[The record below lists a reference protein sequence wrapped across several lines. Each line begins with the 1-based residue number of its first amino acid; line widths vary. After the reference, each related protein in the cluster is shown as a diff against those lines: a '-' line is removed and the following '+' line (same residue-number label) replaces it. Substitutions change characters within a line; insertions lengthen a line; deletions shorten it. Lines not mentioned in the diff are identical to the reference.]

1 MKQALHTTILLLTLL
16 AALPLHAQE
25 NKGDSNYRQLLE
37 QADED
42 YGIGRFDQVLTAVEK
57 TIDKMKGTDKQR
69 ALRLAALCHLAMY
82 QTDKAELYA
91 QRLIQ
96 ENRYY
101 SSVNDPME
109 FTEIINRIKA
119 GTAVTVTTASSIEE
133 SIEEAPAPVTIIT
146 AEMIE
151 SLGYN
156 KRLGQILATYVP
168 GMSEVYD
175 NTTDNMSMHGAYSTA
190 QELILVMENG
200 HRLNNRLDNG
210 CAMDYSVSTDKIDHI
225 EVLRGPASS
234 LYGNVALSAV
244 VNIITKSGRDLDGV
258 RMKYGHGAWGTHRAD
273 ITLGTRFMDA
283 DIFAWASLY
292 RSDGQHRTPR
302 DTIAY
307 TEKFYSFYEPGHYGY
322 VDGYKG
328 NPSYDIG
335 MKLKYKG
342 FSVLAT
348 RKYSNKLVQYGAGYY
363 DYDKFRSIN
372 STYPGCSELTSAL
385 ELGYTRLLGPVTLNA
400 SVYGDWHESTQY
412 IPSIAEY
419 SDTTLYYGLARGSF
433 VYEKYEDRTLGGTL
447 QASTTYKA
455 GSMKGTVLA
464 GAQYEHLAVTDHIYA
479 FGENYTGTYSE
490 LDRFENR
497 LQHENSWSLYAQ
509 AKHHFLPS
517 LILNA
522 GLRYDVR
529 YRFAAKNATNLS
541 PRLAL
546 IYTPRDELNVK
557 LSYSQAFVDI
567 SYKTRI
573 DMYKMGQEEYLPQY
587 LTALQLSAMGKI
599 APWHLTYDVNLFYN
613 QYENLH
619 VHDFFE
625 MKNDGVLR
633 NIGLE
638 ATATYSHNRLTA
650 SINAYFSSVVKAENY
665 YYSKAEN
672 AVCVVPKTTVNLNVG
687 WKLLQHRKH
696 QLKLYGNARYTSSKM
711 MQMTD
716 FSQVDK
722 DGNFIVT
729 EAKLDGTFVMDAGL
743 KYAYA
748 NRLTLA
754 LDCENLL
761 NADRFLTGP
770 SQDLYM
776 YAYHER
782 GRNLMVSAS
791 YTF

>member
-1 MKQALHTTILLLTLL
+1 MVSRWLTCALALTLL
-16 AALPLHAQE
+16 AATPLQAQD
-25 NKGDSNYRQLLE
+25 GSADSNYRLLLE
-37 QADED
+37 QAGED
-42 YGIGRFDQVLTAVEK
+42 YETGRFGQVLTALEK
-57 TIDKMKGTDKQR
+57 QVGKMNGSDKQR
-69 ALRLAALCHLAMY
+69 ALRLMALCYLAMY
-82 QTDKAELYA
+82 QTEKAEDYA
-91 QRLIQ
+91 RQLVA

-101 SSVNDPME
+101 SNVDDPIE
-109 FTEIINRIKA
+109 FTGIINRLKSGFTTTI
-119 GTAVTVTTASSIEE
+119 TTASSIQE
-133 SIEEAPAPVTIIT
+133 SVEEAPAPITIIT

-151 SLGYN
+151 NLGYN
-156 KRLGQILATYVP
+156 KRLGQILAAYVP
-168 GMSEVYD
+168 GMTEIYE
-175 NTTDNMSMHGAYSTA
+175 NTIDNMSMHGACSTV

-244 VNIITKSGRDLDGV
+244 VNIITKSGRDLSGV
-258 RMKYGHGAWGTHRAD
+258 KMKYGHGAFGTHRAD
-273 ITLGTRFMDA
+273 VTLGTTFMDA
-283 DIFAWASLY
+283 DIFVWASLY
-292 RSDGQHRTPR
+292 KSDGQHRPVR
-302 DTIAY
+302 DTTAY

-342 FSVLAT
+342 FSLLAT

-385 ELGYTRLLGPVTLNA
+385 ELGYTRQLGPVMLNA
-400 SVYGDWHESTQY
+400 SVYGDWHESAQY
-412 IPSIAEY
+412 IPGITEY
-419 SDTTLYYGLARGSF
+419 SDTALYYGVARGSF
-433 VYEKYEDRTLGGTL
+433 YYAKFEDRTLGGTV

-464 GAQYEHLAVTDHIYA
+464 GAQFEHFAVTDYIAA
-479 FGENYTGTYSE
+479 FGINYTGAYSE
-490 LDRFENR
+490 FDRFENR

-546 IYTPRDELNVK
+546 IYTPRDELNLK
-557 LSYSQAFVDI
+557 LSYARAFVDI
-567 SYKTRI
+567 SYLTRI
-573 DMYKMGQEEYLPQY
+573 DMYKMDQEEFLPQY
-587 LTALQLSAMGKI
+587 LTALQLTAMGKI
-599 APWHLTYDVNLFYN
+599 APLHLTYDVNLFYN
-613 QYENLH
+613 QYENLRI
-619 VHDFFE
+619 HDFFKME
-625 MKNDGVLR
+625 NDVVLR

-650 SINAYFSSVVKAENY
+650 GINAYFSRVVKAVNY
-665 YYSKAEN
+665 FYSEAEN
-672 AVCVVPKTTVNLNVG
+672 AVYAVPKTTVNLNVG

-696 QLKLYGNARYTSSKM
+696 ELKLYGNARYTSSKM
-711 MQMTD
+711 MQTIDYSQMTE
-716 FSQVDK
+716 
-722 DGNFIVT
+722 DGNFLFN

-743 KYAYA
+743 KYAFA

-761 NADRFLTGP
+761 DTDRFLTCP
-770 SQDLYM
+770 TLYM